1 MAQRRRPS
9 SPLAA
14 VGRQFAREW
23 RGFFE
28 CDLISNVP
36 ARKLWHPT
44 WMHHLPGLT
53 PEMWA
58 ELSGREMIDS
68 RRFVMQASGQL

>member
-1 MAQRRRPS
+1 
-9 SPLAA
+9 
-14 VGRQFAREW
+14 
-23 RGFFE
+23 
-28 CDLISNVP
+28 
-36 ARKLWHPT
+36 
-44 WMHHLPGLT
+44 MHHLPGLT